1 MKVVNGGEPPKP
13 RKEFIDV
20 VVTNMN
26 DDGTFGVQ
34 IVGDSTLPN
43 HPAITTISTFTF
55 ECTDLRRPCTG

>member
-1 MKVVNGGEPPKP
+1 VEELKVVNGSPPKP

-34 IVGDSTLPN
+34 IVGDS
-43 HPAITTISTFTF
+43 ISLNY
-55 ECTDLRRPCTG
+55 LR